1 MSEKKTFEQ
10 TLKDLESVVKALENK
25 DISLDE
31 AVKKY
36 QEGLQLSKACYQM
49 LKEAESLVLETT
61 NES

>member
-1 MSEKKTFEQ
+1 MSENKSFEQ

-36 QEGLQLSKACYQM
+36 QEGIALSKACYEM
-49 LKEAESLVLETT
+49 LKKAESLVVEQAQ
-61 NES
+61 S